1 VNTSNP
7 RPMTAEQRRASGYER
22 QTDDSGCR
30 DSWPDPTAGRSPL
43 VRRPCH
49 PSAGDGPGG
58 HLATLPVA
66 ASGAI
71 RATGKVVAVVTALG
85 RFSQLSAIA
94 RHFDLKMPT
103 AQRILA
109 ELTACGWVE
118 RVEPGRYRYGP
129 ALYTLTSRAA
139 AYGAYDVEELAAM
152 LRQVRALDPGD
163 AARALLDAG
172 YRRVGPQGRRLP
184 PSPALRATHDAAHSP
199 RPRDGEVTCPA
210 AAIHGDE
217 IASSR

>member
-1 VNTSNP
+1 
-7 RPMTAEQRRASGYER
+7 
-22 QTDDSGCR
+22 
-30 DSWPDPTAGRSPL
+30 
-43 VRRPCH
+43 
-49 PSAGDGPGG
+49 
-58 HLATLPVA
+58 
-66 ASGAI
+66 
-71 RATGKVVAVVTALG
+71 VVTALG

-163 AARALLDAG
+163 GARALLDAG

-184 PSPALRATHDAAHSP
+184 PSPALRATRTAPATRPAH
-199 RPRDGEVTCPA
+199 RGRATAG
-210 AAIHGDE
+210 
-217 IASSR
+217 